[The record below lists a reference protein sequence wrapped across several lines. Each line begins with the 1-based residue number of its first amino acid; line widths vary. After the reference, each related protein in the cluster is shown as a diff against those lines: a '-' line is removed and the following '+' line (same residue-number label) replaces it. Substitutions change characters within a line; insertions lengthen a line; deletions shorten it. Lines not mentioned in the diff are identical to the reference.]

1 MVAAQRGVIEG
12 IRNVEPQWAGDVKGV
27 ATDMPMSVSGK
38 PMRTSRFGLRSLPH
52 SITWRGLWRWH
63 FHAGLL
69 CIPFVLVLAITGAIF
84 LFKPQIDAFADRD
97 VDALQVSGRRM
108 TGEQHIAAALASLPG
123 SMLFVYEVP
132 LEADDAVRVH
142 IYGPD
147 GAGRIVYV
155 HPETLA
161 ILKTVPHA
169 ARLTEIVRT
178 IHSTLFAGKT
188 GALLIELA
196 AGWAVIMI
204 VTGLILW
211 WPRETRGPAGAFYPR
226 LHLGRR
232 VFWRDL
238 HAVTGL
244 WVSLLALF
252 LLVTAQPWTT
262 VAGAGIG
269 KIRGWVTQ
277 AARDWSQG
285 GTDPHAEHR
294 RQAVSHVI
302 ATPLTVDE
310 VVARMAPLHLDPPV
324 RLYLPSDSRPHWR
337 VRSETQNRP
346 RVRELSL
353 DRNTGAI
360 LEDRGFAEMTAMDK
374 TIQVGIAA
382 HEGQL
387 FGLANQLLGLFTALG
402 LIAICV
408 SALVMWW
415 RRRPEGALGVPAPRV
430 AEFRITAGLRVA
442 ILVLA
447 LLLPVFG
454 LSILLLWLF
463 NQYTRPPVP
472 AERA

>member
-1 MVAAQRGVIEG
+1 
-12 IRNVEPQWAGDVKGV
+12 
-27 ATDMPMSVSGK
+27 
-38 PMRTSRFGLRSLPH
+38 
-52 SITWRGLWRWH
+52 
-63 FHAGLL
+63 
-69 CIPFVLVLAITGAIF
+69 VLALATTGAIF
-84 LFKPQIDAFADRD
+84 LFKPQIDAFADRN
-97 VDALQVSGRRM
+97 VDSLRVSGRRA

-123 SMLFVYEVP
+123 SKLFVYEVP

-155 HPETLA
+155 HPGTLA

-178 IHSTLFAGKT
+178 IHATLLAGKT

-204 VTGLILW
+204 VTGLFLW
-211 WPRETRGPAGAFYPR
+211 WPRETRGLAGALYPR
-226 LHLGRR
+226 LQMGRR

-238 HAVTGL
+238 HAVTGC
-244 WVSLLALF
+244 WVSLFALF

-269 KIRGWVTQ
+269 KIRSWMTE
-277 AARDWSQG
+277 APRDWTQG
-285 GTDPHAEHR
+285 GTDPHGGHR
-294 RQAVSHVI
+294 LPSPARAI
-302 ATPLTVDE
+302 ASPLTVDQVIE
-310 VVARMAPLHLDPPV
+310 RIAPLQLAPPV
-324 RLYLPSDSRPHWR
+324 RLYLPSESQPHWR

-353 DRNTGAI
+353 DRNTGAVV
-360 LEDRGFAEMTAMDK
+360 EDRGFAEKTALDK

-430 AEFRITAGLRVA
+430 KEFRVGPALRAA
-442 ILVLA
+442 ILLLA
-447 LLLPVFG
+447 VLLPVFG
-454 LSILLLWLF
+454 MSILLLWLV
-463 NQYTRPPVP
+463 NQVTRSPVP
-472 AERA
+472 AARA